1 MNINEFVKQFNNHPV
16 LFIGTGMSL
25 RYLNNSYTW
34 DGLLK
39 KISYDIS
46 GSNEAYYDIK
56 SKCSKNGGYQYE
68 KVAALL
74 EEKFNQYLIDNRDG
88 EFKNINDKFYENM
101 DKDINIS
108 RFKLYISDIFSKLE
122 FKDEMQDEIAEF
134 KKVRKNIGSVIT
146 TNYDKVIEEIF
157 EFNPL
162 IGNDILL
169 SNPYGSLYKIHGC
182 TSQPDKIVITTED
195 YDYFDKKY
203 ELIRAQLLSLFIH
216 NPIIFIGYNVG
227 DDNIKSIL
235 KTIFTYVEPN
245 SEEAK
250 KIKSNFLL
258 VEYDKGST
266 NEEISDHDIELE
278 GSLITINKLKTDN
291 YTALYKALSELQLP
305 VSAMD
310 IRKVQNVVKEIY
322 SGGDIKVTITEDP
335 DTLKNSD
342 KILAIGSSKTI
353 TYQYL
358 SPTELMSNYF
368 KIIDESNK
376 QILVLIDKSRI
387 QSNQWFSMY
396 GFAEI
401 NADIKRTDKLKLQQE
416 TMLETLV
423 QKTETH
429 GNVFKTIND
438 VEVSEKIVKS
448 KQVDVIVYSI
458 MNGDIL
464 LDSVESY
471 LRAYEDKNTT
481 EYRKIL
487 CAYDYM
493 KYK

>member
-1 MNINEFVKQFNNHPV
+1 
-16 LFIGTGMSL
+16 MS
-25 RYLNNSYTW
+25 S
-34 DGLLK
+34 
-39 KISYDIS
+39 
-46 GSNEAYYDIK
+46 
-56 SKCSKNGGYQYE
+56 
-68 KVAALL
+68 
-74 EEKFNQYLIDNRDG
+74 
-88 EFKNINDKFYENM
+88 
-101 DKDINIS
+101 
-108 RFKLYISDIFSKLE
+108 
-122 FKDEMQDEIAEF
+122 
-134 KKVRKNIGSVIT
+134 
-146 TNYDKVIEEIF
+146 
-157 EFNPL
+157 NPL

-203 ELIRAQLLSLFIH
+203 KLIRAQLLSLFIH
-216 NPIIFIGYNVG
+216 NPIIIFIGYNVG

-291 YTALYKALSELQLP
+291 YTVLYKALSELQLP

-342 KILAIGSSKTI
+342 KYLAIGSSKTI

-401 NADIKRTDKLKLQQE
+401 NADIK
-416 TMLETLV
+416 
-423 QKTETH
+423 KTT
-429 GNVFKTIND
+429 N
-438 VEVSEKIVKS
+438 
-448 KQVDVIVYSI
+448 
-458 MNGDIL
+458 
-464 LDSVESY
+464 
-471 LRAYEDKNTT
+471 
-481 EYRKIL
+481 
-487 CAYDYM
+487 
-493 KYK
+493 